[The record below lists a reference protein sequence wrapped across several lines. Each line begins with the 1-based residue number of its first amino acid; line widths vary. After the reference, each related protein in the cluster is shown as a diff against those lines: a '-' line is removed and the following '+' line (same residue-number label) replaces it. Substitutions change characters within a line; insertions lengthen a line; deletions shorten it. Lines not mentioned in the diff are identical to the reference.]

1 MAVSQPPI
9 SEDIVE
15 SSWQYEVTRNVN
27 ELDFLLQSLIPTS
40 GPEFPIGPVHGA
52 EHYLTAVS
60 EDADPVGWYKY
71 NADVTNT
78 GWIQI
83 S

>member
-52 EHYLTAVS
+52 EHYLTEGTA
-60 EDADPVGWYKY
+60 GWYKY
-71 NADVTNT
+71 NADETNT

>member
-27 ELDFLLQSLIPTS
+27 ELDFLQQALIPTS
-40 GPEFPIGPVHGA
+40 GPVFPIGPVHGA
-52 EHYLTAVS
+52 EHYLTADV
-60 EDADPVGWYKY
+60 EADPVGWYKY

>member
-27 ELDFLLQSLIPTS
+27 ELDFLLPSCSPMK
-40 GPEFPIGPVHGA
+40 
-52 EHYLTAVS
+52 S
-60 EDADPVGWYKY
+60 ESILY
-71 NADVTNT
+71 
-78 GWIQI
+78 
-83 S
+83 

>member
-27 ELDFLLQSLIPTS
+27 ELDFLQQALIPTS
-40 GPEFPIGPVHGA
+40 GPVFPAGPVHGA
-52 EHYLTAVS
+52 EHYLTARTSTHVI
-60 EDADPVGWYKY
+60 GWHKY
-71 NADVTNT
+71 NADETNT